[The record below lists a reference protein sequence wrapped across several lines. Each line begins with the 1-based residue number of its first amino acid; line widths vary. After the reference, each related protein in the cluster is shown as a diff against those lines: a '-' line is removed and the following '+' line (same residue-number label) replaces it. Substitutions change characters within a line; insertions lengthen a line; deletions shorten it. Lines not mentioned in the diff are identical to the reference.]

1 MIKSIDIL
9 LATYNGELYIE
20 SQILSIISQSYRNWK
35 LLIHDDGSDDAT
47 ISIIKKWAAI
57 DGRIKLIDDEV
68 RNKNSAKNFMHLL
81 KFSTAEYV
89 MFCDQDDIW
98 FDNKVQLMFD
108 RMSQLSQDIPQVIYS
123 NSYVWEPKKG
133 ILGDATLTFPKNLES
148 FLFLNS
154 GMQGCVAMFNAVMRE
169 LMLKWKGDLAKH
181 DHLLHL
187 IALTIGNVTY
197 IHLPLMLYRKH
208 VANVT
213 GSTKTKILSLYT
225 IIKSSKKPVIDKRH
239 YDAVGQFVIQY
250 KYLLSQENRS
260 ILNTYLNMP
269 HVSLMKKIFYIIRGK
284 FRIYDSLLLLVA
296 KVLFRPY
303 IR

>member
-20 SQILSIISQSYRNWK
+20 SQILSIISQSFRNWK

-47 ISIIKKWAAI
+47 ISIIKKWVAI
-57 DGRIKLIDDEV
+57 DERIKLIDDKMK
-68 RNKNSAKNFMHLL
+68 NKNAAENFMYLL
-81 KFSTAEYV
+81 NFSTAEYV

-108 RMSQLSQDIPQVIYS
+108 RMTQLSQDVPQVIYS

-133 ILGDATLTFPKNLES
+133 ILGEATLTFPKDLES

-169 LMLKWKGDLAKH
+169 LMLKWKGNLAMH

-187 IALTIGNVTY
+187 IGLTIGNVTY

-208 VANVT
+208 AVNVT
-213 GSTKTKILSLYT
+213 GPTKTKILSIDT
-225 IIKSSKKPVIDKRH
+225 IMKNSKNPVIDRKH
-239 YDAVGQFVIQY
+239 YDAVGQFIIQY
-250 KYLLSQENRS
+250 EYLLNQESRS
-260 ILNTYLNMP
+260 ILDIYLNMP
-269 HVSLMKKIFYIIRGK
+269 HISFVQKIIHIIRGK
-284 FRIYDSLLLLVA
+284 FRLYDSLLLLVA

-303 IR
+303 MR